1 MIRSY
6 SVEDLQTKFGKST
19 GLYIYN
25 ISRGIDDAEG
35 KFHFNKY
42 KSALMV
48 KRYIV
53 SPTKAPKSLMA
64 AKSLPVPI
72 SNIAGMERWYK
83 ILSIELRSRILQNF
97 EEYGSWPKSVS
108 VIYH

>member
-1 MIRSY
+1 
-6 SVEDLQTKFGKST
+6 
-19 GLYIYN
+19 
-25 ISRGIDDAEG
+25 
-35 KFHFNKY
+35 
-42 KSALMV
+42 
-48 KRYIV
+48 
-53 SPTKAPKSLMA
+53 MA